1 VSIIGAALISRNVH
15 AESAADAAGR
25 SKHDKNDDFSQHT
38 PLNALALAF
47 NLQFRVNKMFELAHD
62 FFSSSDSN

>member
-1 VSIIGAALISRNVH
+1 LIGQNVH
-15 AESAADAAGR
+15 AESADDAAGH

-47 NLQFRVNKMFELAHD
+47 HLQFHVNKMFELAHD

>member
-1 VSIIGAALISRNVH
+1 VH
-15 AESAADAAGR
+15 AEYSFDAAAR

-47 NLQFRVNKMFELAHD
+47 RLQFHVNKMMELAHD